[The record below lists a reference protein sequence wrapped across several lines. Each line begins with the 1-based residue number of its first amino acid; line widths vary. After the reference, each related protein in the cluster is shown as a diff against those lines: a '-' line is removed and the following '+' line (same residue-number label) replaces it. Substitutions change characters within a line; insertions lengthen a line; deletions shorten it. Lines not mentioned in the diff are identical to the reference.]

1 MNEKTAGTVML
12 VLSMVIYG
20 TIGVFRSYIALPS
33 ALLAMLR
40 GLGGGALLFLFL
52 RVRRVRLSREAIR
65 QNLGFLLLSGGMIGL
80 NWVALFEAY
89 AYTTVATATL
99 CYYMAPVLILLLS
112 PLVLGERLTLKK
124 ALCALVSVLGMILVS
139 GVTDGGAAGEKEW
152 LGIVLGLSAAAL
164 YAAVIMLNKKLQEI
178 GGYERTVV
186 QLLAAGGVL
195 LPYVLYRGELSGPA
209 PDALTILMT
218 VIVCLVH
225 TCLAYSLYFSSVRV
239 LDAQTL
245 ALLSYIDPAVAVL
258 LSALL
263 LREPMSLSAAL
274 GAVLILGS
282 AVVSE
287 LRPRGERCSAGN

>member
-164 YAAVIMLNKKLQEI
+164 YAAVIMLNKKL
-178 GGYERTVV
+178 
-186 QLLAAGGVL
+186 LKL
-195 LPYVLYRGELSGPA
+195 
-209 PDALTILMT
+209 
-218 VIVCLVH
+218 
-225 TCLAYSLYFSSVRV
+225 
-239 LDAQTL
+239 
-245 ALLSYIDPAVAVL
+245 
-258 LSALL
+258 
-263 LREPMSLSAAL
+263 
-274 GAVLILGS
+274 
-282 AVVSE
+282 
-287 LRPRGERCSAGN
+287 